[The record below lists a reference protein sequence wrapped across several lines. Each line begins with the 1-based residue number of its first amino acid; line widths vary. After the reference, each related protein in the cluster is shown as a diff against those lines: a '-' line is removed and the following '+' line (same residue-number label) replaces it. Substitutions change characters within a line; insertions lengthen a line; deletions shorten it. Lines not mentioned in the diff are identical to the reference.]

1 MKDCV
6 IRMAV
11 YEDIPAIM
19 RFIDQYWK
27 KGHILATNRELF
39 EWQYTNDKIVNMVIG
54 VDHEDHIQGILG
66 FIPYHSGSDKD
77 LALALWKANHVKSL
91 LGIRLLSYL
100 KKEVQHRNI
109 VCTGIN
115 LETTSKIYTQMGM
128 KIGTMTQWYRLA
140 SVEDY
145 KVARVTQRE
154 IPKVNLSKN
163 SLQLLNSFEEAKEY
177 FDLYGYDE
185 MHVPYKSAA
194 YLSKRYFHHPIY
206 KYLTYGV
213 KGEDDKYCALIVLR
227 IQAYK
232 DAKIFRFVDCIG
244 NQNVL
249 QTITTELDRIMVEND
264 VEYIDLYEAGLDQEE
279 LKKAGWI
286 SVKGSGNIIPNY
298 FSPYEQRI
306 VDIHY
311 CTSDKNA
318 VLFRGDGDQD
328 RPS

>member
-154 IPKVNLSKN
+154 I
-163 SLQLLNSFEEAKEY
+163 
-177 FDLYGYDE
+177 DR
-185 MHVPYKSAA
+185 KS
-194 YLSKRYFHHPIY
+194 
-206 KYLTYGV
+206 V
-213 KGEDDKYCALIVLR
+213 V
-227 IQAYK
+227 
-232 DAKIFRFVDCIG
+232 
-244 NQNVL
+244 
-249 QTITTELDRIMVEND
+249 
-264 VEYIDLYEAGLDQEE
+264 
-279 LKKAGWI
+279 
-286 SVKGSGNIIPNY
+286 
-298 FSPYEQRI
+298 
-306 VDIHY
+306 
-311 CTSDKNA
+311 
-318 VLFRGDGDQD
+318 
-328 RPS
+328 